1 MFKNSNNFSVLTR
14 YKYKNALIRFAISL
28 FRIVLLTSI
37 GYIILYPLLY
47 MMVTSLRSTASYSDP
62 GITWILKDYEW
73 ANYVD
78 AFNAVKFPES
88 LRNTL
93 LIEIVSAVLEIAS
106 CSIVAYGLSRFE
118 FKAKKLFMVIL
129 ILTIVIP
136 TQMII
141 IPQMLNFSQLDI
153 FGIFGGIN
161 KLTGLDL
168 RVNIL
173 DTPFT
178 FYIPSIFG
186 VGLKSGIMI
195 YIYIQFFKGLP
206 KELEEAAWI
215 DGAGPVKTFLTISF

>member
-106 CSIVAYGLSRFE
+106 CF
-118 FKAKKLFMVIL
+118 
-129 ILTIVIP
+129 LTKI
-136 TQMII
+136 
-141 IPQMLNFSQLDI
+141 NFSSAC
-153 FGIFGGIN
+153 N
-161 KLTGLDL
+161 TNP
-168 RVNIL
+168 VN
-173 DTPFT
+173 
-178 FYIPSIFG
+178 
-186 VGLKSGIMI
+186 
-195 YIYIQFFKGLP
+195 
-206 KELEEAAWI
+206 
-215 DGAGPVKTFLTISF
+215 